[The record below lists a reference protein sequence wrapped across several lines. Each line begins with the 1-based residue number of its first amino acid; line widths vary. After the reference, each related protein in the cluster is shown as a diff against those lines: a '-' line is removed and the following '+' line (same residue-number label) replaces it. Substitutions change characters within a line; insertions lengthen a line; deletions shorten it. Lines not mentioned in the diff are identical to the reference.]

1 MSNVVRPPSLLDAL
15 IPTFVLIILLACS
28 VFLFGDSSSSG
39 ANQIALLLAS
49 AVAIIVGIKNG
60 LSWEF
65 IEQGIIDGVSVSLRA
80 IMILFAVGTLIG
92 SWILSGTVPTMI
104 YYGLRLLD
112 PSIFYAACCVISAFV
127 ALSIGSSWTV
137 AGTIGIGLIGTA
149 AALGLPLD
157 ITAGA
162 IISGA
167 YFGDKMSP
175 LSDTTNLAPAV
186 AGTDLFTHIK
196 HMAWTTGPSIIISLI
211 IFTIL
216 GLFYTPTGSA
226 NTMAE
231 TLALL
236 EQQFYIH
243 FILLLPLLLVLV
255 LAMKQ
260 FPALPTILG
269 GTLIGCV
276 FALVFQADV
285 IYQLAGNTDIPLAL
299 ALFKGVWMVL
309 FDGFVSNTGNA
320 SIDDL
325 LTRGGMSSM
334 LNTVWLVLMAMIFG
348 AVLDKVGLLAR
359 LVQGVLTSVKST
371 GSLIAV
377 TIASCIGAN
386 IITADQYIAIVLPG
400 RMYRLEFERR
410 GLAPENLSR
419 VLEDSATITSPL
431 IPWNTCGA
439 FMASTLGVAT
449 FAYLPYCFFN
459 IINPIISLIYGFTGF
474 KLTPLKENAVKEN
487 VLQEPEID
495 EVSAIPA
502 VK

>member
-1 MSNVVRPPSLLDAL
+1 
-15 IPTFVLIILLACS
+15 
-28 VFLFGDSSSSG
+28 
-39 ANQIALLLAS
+39 
-49 AVAIIVGIKNG
+49 
-60 LSWEF
+60 
-65 IEQGIIDGVSVSLRA
+65 
-80 IMILFAVGTLIG
+80 
-92 SWILSGTVPTMI
+92 
-104 YYGLRLLD
+104 
-112 PSIFYAACCVISAFV
+112 
-127 ALSIGSSWTV
+127 
-137 AGTIGIGLIGTA
+137 
-149 AALGLPLD
+149 
-157 ITAGA
+157 
-162 IISGA
+162 
-167 YFGDKMSP
+167 MSP

-231 TLALL
+231 TLSLL

-243 FILLLPLLLVLV
+243 IILLLPLVLVLV

-269 GTLIGCV
+269 GTLIGCI
-276 FALVFQADV
+276 FAFVFQADV

-474 KLTPLKENAVKEN
+474 KLTPLKKNVVQESTVKNGTVENNTMEN
-487 VLQEPEID
+487 IPIKNNAEQEPVNKD
-495 EVSAIPA
+495 ALALSTA
-502 VK
+502 K